1 MGGAWAQA
9 KPSSGDGSVGN
20 PYKISSAAELAWFRN
35 QVNSGNN
42 SISAELTENID
53 LAEFCHAKDGTKYTE
68 ELSWTP
74 IGNSNYQYL
83 GTFDGKGKTISN
95 LYINA
100 TSDNTGFFYYA
111 NYGSIKN
118 IIFDNAKVKNTALRS
133 GILVGDAGS
142 CAIENIKTLANCSV
156 DGNMSTGGIA
166 GYASGDI
173 SNCENRA
180 AVKGTRSLGGVVGS
194 YVGAGSITSCANYG
208 TVTGSESIVGGMV
221 GSFDF
226 GTIQN
231 SANYGDITGADMVGN
246 LIGTARKCNLNNVL
260 GTGYVTATS
269 DTDCAGLLVGE
280 ISKGYSIT
288 ASGILAYNSSA
299 KLTINGTEQT
309 DDAVKAIGYG
319 SMTSVEK
326 IMAFSAEQLKSG
338 LVAFLLHENASESAK
353 WGQKLNTDNYPLL
366 GSTNKVYSDSPVKMK
381 CSGELEDTGTFTNT
395 KPAQEG
401 TFSINHGDS
410 PIHHKSE
417 AATCTVDG
425 KMEYW
430 ECNLC
435 HKPFSDELMTQEVSN
450 LVVSATGHEYD
461 ENDKCTKCQQEIPF
475 LTNGDNNITIGKV
488 FGEKKE
494 ISGYNLYKYTAPEDG
509 TLAVTANSNGK
520 DTYGTLW
527 ESRTAASYL
536 TCSDGGNGSDFKI
549 TNDVTKG
556 STYYIGARQYY
567 GDAIEGEVKLN
578 VKLTVWKLPAG
589 MTGKGT
595 DAEPFVL
602 KTAEHLAWFRD
613 YVNDDHLSACAKI
626 ADNVEVIDLKD
637 FCHAADA
644 SQNLNKLSWEPIGNS
659 NKQYRGTFD
668 GNNKTIT
675 NLYIN
680 ESQDNMG
687 FFGSTDQSTI
697 KNLTFVNAN
706 VVNTSF
712 STGILVGNAGYGST
726 LQNIKIS
733 NTCQIKGGNCTG
745 GIAGNLDGNAYN
757 CVNCATVQGIGIVG
771 GLFGNY
777 VRTDNSITAC
787 ANYGNVTASDGT
799 AGGLVGSF
807 QSGTI
812 QDCANYGDVKGAI
825 QVAGMAGDV
834 EEGKIQNVFNYGNV
848 SATMS
853 TQDIGMAFGNSYK
866 GATTEGMVAY
876 YSGAKLIANGQE
888 QTAKAFGTG
897 DLSEDN
903 ATGFTEAQLK
913 SGVVAYLLQQNA
925 SSKAKWGQNLAN
937 DGDIY
942 PVIGSEHQVY
952 ATEDLL
958 VNCKTYEVVR
968 GSFTNNPTSSAIN
981 YQHGQTINH
990 HVATNATC
998 TEAATKEYWQ
1008 CQDCLRTYSDSQLT
1022 EELTDVTIA
1031 EKPALGHKN
1040 DEDGYCNQC
1049 QHYVAVK
1056 PSQESGVYLISK
1068 PCHLAWFRDY
1078 VNGTIVDDGEAAGTT
1093 HPSASAKLTA
1103 DIDLKN
1109 YCHAA
1114 EDGKELLSWLPIGN
1128 DNNRWKGNMD
1138 GQGHT
1143 ISNLYIKTA
1152 QNHVGLFG
1160 YTDGATIQ
1168 DLIFGNAKVENVS
1181 TTNEKTY
1188 KTGILAGYACASTN
1202 SPAHIKGI
1210 KTTNNC
1216 TVIGQEDT
1224 GGIVG
1229 IAKINLENCENRS
1242 SVKGTGSVGGIAG
1255 DSFERNI
1262 KRCTNYGTV
1271 ENGRNQYIGGI
1282 IGYAYGTCI
1291 EDCANYGK
1299 ITSTGW
1305 HAGGIAG
1312 STLKNSSIQNVFS
1325 YGDVTNT
1332 NGSSGIIIGYVGG
1345 TLTAKGI
1352 VAYNKEALLN
1362 NSSENIKIVGTGSLT
1377 FEDGKEEANVVKA
1390 FTKQQIK
1397 SGEVAL
1403 ALNDNKTSGD
1413 LAWYQKLGENGDAYP
1428 VLKSTG
1434 DNTVYL
1440 LPLHPGIKLGYL
1452 VNGC

>member
-1 MGGAWAQA
+1 MNNKRQSNRLFTMLLLVMAILMPYGGAWAQTQ
-9 KPSSGDGSVGN
+9 PSKGDGKVGN
-20 PYKISSAAELAWFRN
+20 PYIITKAEELAWFRD
-35 QVNSGNN
+35 QVN
-42 SISAELTENID
+42 
-53 LAEFCHAKDGTKYTE
+53 
-68 ELSWTP
+68 
-74 IGNSNYQYL
+74 
-83 GTFDGKGKTISN
+83 
-95 LYINA
+95 
-100 TSDNTGFFYYA
+100 
-111 NYGSIKN
+111 
-118 IIFDNAKVKNTALRS
+118 
-133 GILVGDAGS
+133 
-142 CAIENIKTLANCSV
+142 
-156 DGNMSTGGIA
+156 
-166 GYASGDI
+166 
-173 SNCENRA
+173 
-180 AVKGTRSLGGVVGS
+180 
-194 YVGAGSITSCANYG
+194 
-208 TVTGSESIVGGMV
+208 
-221 GSFDF
+221 
-226 GTIQN
+226 
-231 SANYGDITGADMVGN
+231 
-246 LIGTARKCNLNNVL
+246 
-260 GTGYVTATS
+260 
-269 DTDCAGLLVGE
+269 
-280 ISKGYSIT
+280 
-288 ASGILAYNSSA
+288 
-299 KLTINGTEQT
+299 
-309 DDAVKAIGYG
+309 
-319 SMTSVEK
+319 
-326 IMAFSAEQLKSG
+326 
-338 LVAFLLHENASESAK
+338 
-353 WGQKLNTDNYPLL
+353 
-366 GSTNKVYSDSPVKMK
+366 
-381 CSGELEDTGTFTNT
+381 
-395 KPAQEG
+395 
-401 TFSINHGDS
+401 
-410 PIHHKSE
+410 
-417 AATCTVDG
+417 
-425 KMEYW
+425 
-430 ECNLC
+430 
-435 HKPFSDELMTQEVSN
+435 
-450 LVVSATGHEYD
+450 
-461 ENDKCTKCQQEIPF
+461 
-475 LTNGDNNITIGKV
+475 
-488 FGEKKE
+488 
-494 ISGYNLYKYTAPEDG
+494 
-509 TLAVTANSNGK
+509 
-520 DTYGTLW
+520 
-527 ESRTAASYL
+527 
-536 TCSDGGNGSDFKI
+536 GGNKKI
-549 TNDVTKG
+549 
-556 STYYIGARQYY
+556 
-567 GDAIEGEVKLN
+567 
-578 VKLTVWKLPAG
+578 
-589 MTGKGT
+589 
-595 DAEPFVL
+595 
-602 KTAEHLAWFRD
+602 
-613 YVNDDHLSACAKI
+613 CAKI
-626 ADNVEVIDLKD
+626 ADNVEVIDLKN

-644 SQNLNKLSWEPIGNS
+644 SKKIDEQSWVPIGNS
-659 NKQYRGTFD
+659 NKPYQGTFD
-668 GNNKTIT
+668 GNGKTIT

-680 ESQDNMG
+680 AEQKYMG
-687 FFGSTDQSTI
+687 LFGYTYEGTI
-697 KNLTFVNAN
+697 KNLTFEYAN
-706 VVNTSF
+706 VTNTNSYA
-712 STGILVGNAGYGST
+712 GVLVGNALWRST

-733 NTCQIKGGNCTG
+733 NTCQIKGGNYTG
-745 GIAGNLDGNAYN
+745 GIAGSLDGNASN
-757 CVNCATVQGIGIVG
+757 CVNYATVQGKEDVG
-771 GLFGNY
+771 GLFGY
-777 VRTDNSITAC
+777 YSRTGNSMTAC
-787 ANYGNVTASDGT
+787 ANYGNVTATSNT
-799 AGGLVGSF
+799 VGGLVGYYS
-807 QSGTI
+807 SGTI
-812 QDCANYGDVKGAI
+812 QDCANYGNIEGTNNVG
-825 QVAGMAGDV
+825 GMAGYV
-834 EEGKIQNVFNYGNV
+834 SKGKMQNVFCYGNV
-848 SATMS
+848 SATNN
-853 TQDIGMAFGNSYK
+853 TKRGGMVCGYSSK
-866 GATTEGMVAY
+866 GVTEGMVAY
-876 YSGAKLIANGQE
+876 YSGAKLTVNSQE
-888 QTAKAFGTG
+888 QTVKAFGS
-897 DLSEDN
+897 DNLSEDN
-903 ATGFTEAQLK
+903 ATGFTETQLK

-925 SSKAKWGQNLAN
+925 SSEAKWGQNLAN
-937 DGDIY
+937 DGDSY
-942 PVIGSEHQVY
+942 PVIGSEHTVY
-952 ATEDLL
+952 SDNSL
-958 VNCKTYEVVR
+958 VNCMTYEIIS
-968 GSFTNNPTSSAIN
+968 GSFTNNTTSSAIK

-1434 DNTVYL
+1434 DNTVYHGKECDKITDVYTNDNSIFGEDGAVPHVFEMAGHPDANGL
-1440 LPLHPGIKLGYL
+1440 YGDVCINCNANNENIKYIQHFCGILGNNLKLIYADGKYTAEAVTLTDGEAYNSPVDIEVADFKYIRTFDAYKWQSLYVPFRMSLEQLTSNGLNVATPVDIEVVDETITRLNVQKLKSGFSKANYPSLIMCESDGEKTIELADVTLSASKEKFIDCMSMTRKYVFNGVYQANKNLASNSEDAINYIIKDGGLVLRTDEDVPAPQSWYMNVTIRENPFGGADEPLSSDAKAMPIYVIGEGYATGIENVNAAEEHIQQGIYDLQGRKLSQEPESGIYIKDGKKY
-1452 VNGC
+1452 VK

>member
-1 MGGAWAQA
+1 MNNKRQSNRLFTMLLLVMAILMPYGGAWAQTQ
-9 KPSSGDGSVGN
+9 PSKGDGKVGN
-20 PYKISSAAELAWFRN
+20 PYIITKAEELAWFRD
-35 QVNSGNN
+35 QVN
-42 SISAELTENID
+42 
-53 LAEFCHAKDGTKYTE
+53 
-68 ELSWTP
+68 
-74 IGNSNYQYL
+74 
-83 GTFDGKGKTISN
+83 
-95 LYINA
+95 
-100 TSDNTGFFYYA
+100 
-111 NYGSIKN
+111 
-118 IIFDNAKVKNTALRS
+118 
-133 GILVGDAGS
+133 
-142 CAIENIKTLANCSV
+142 
-156 DGNMSTGGIA
+156 
-166 GYASGDI
+166 
-173 SNCENRA
+173 
-180 AVKGTRSLGGVVGS
+180 
-194 YVGAGSITSCANYG
+194 
-208 TVTGSESIVGGMV
+208 
-221 GSFDF
+221 
-226 GTIQN
+226 
-231 SANYGDITGADMVGN
+231 
-246 LIGTARKCNLNNVL
+246 
-260 GTGYVTATS
+260 
-269 DTDCAGLLVGE
+269 
-280 ISKGYSIT
+280 
-288 ASGILAYNSSA
+288 
-299 KLTINGTEQT
+299 
-309 DDAVKAIGYG
+309 
-319 SMTSVEK
+319 
-326 IMAFSAEQLKSG
+326 
-338 LVAFLLHENASESAK
+338 
-353 WGQKLNTDNYPLL
+353 
-366 GSTNKVYSDSPVKMK
+366 
-381 CSGELEDTGTFTNT
+381 
-395 KPAQEG
+395 
-401 TFSINHGDS
+401 
-410 PIHHKSE
+410 
-417 AATCTVDG
+417 
-425 KMEYW
+425 
-430 ECNLC
+430 
-435 HKPFSDELMTQEVSN
+435 
-450 LVVSATGHEYD
+450 
-461 ENDKCTKCQQEIPF
+461 
-475 LTNGDNNITIGKV
+475 
-488 FGEKKE
+488 
-494 ISGYNLYKYTAPEDG
+494 
-509 TLAVTANSNGK
+509 
-520 DTYGTLW
+520 
-527 ESRTAASYL
+527 
-536 TCSDGGNGSDFKI
+536 GGNKKI
-549 TNDVTKG
+549 
-556 STYYIGARQYY
+556 
-567 GDAIEGEVKLN
+567 
-578 VKLTVWKLPAG
+578 
-589 MTGKGT
+589 
-595 DAEPFVL
+595 
-602 KTAEHLAWFRD
+602 
-613 YVNDDHLSACAKI
+613 CAKI
-626 ADNVEVIDLKD
+626 ADNVEVIDLKN

-644 SQNLNKLSWEPIGNS
+644 SKKIDEQSWVPIGNS
-659 NKQYRGTFD
+659 NKPYQGTFD
-668 GNNKTIT
+668 GNGKTIT

-680 ESQDNMG
+680 AEQKYMG
-687 FFGSTDQSTI
+687 LFGYTYEGTI
-697 KNLTFVNAN
+697 KNLTFEYAN
-706 VVNTSF
+706 VTNTNSYA
-712 STGILVGNAGYGST
+712 GVLVGNALWRST

-733 NTCQIKGGNCTG
+733 NTCQIKGGNYTG
-745 GIAGNLDGNAYN
+745 GIAGSLDGNASN
-757 CVNCATVQGIGIVG
+757 CVNYATVQGKEDVG
-771 GLFGNY
+771 GLFGY
-777 VRTDNSITAC
+777 YSRTGNSMTAC
-787 ANYGNVTASDGT
+787 ANYGNVTATSNT
-799 AGGLVGSF
+799 VGGLVGYYS
-807 QSGTI
+807 SGTI
-812 QDCANYGDVKGAI
+812 QDCANYGNIEGTNNVG
-825 QVAGMAGDV
+825 GMAGYV
-834 EEGKIQNVFNYGNV
+834 SKGKMQNVFCYGNV
-848 SATMS
+848 SATNN
-853 TQDIGMAFGNSYK
+853 TKRGGMVCGYSSK
-866 GATTEGMVAY
+866 GVTEGMVAY
-876 YSGAKLIANGQE
+876 YSGAKLTVNSQE
-888 QTAKAFGTG
+888 QTVKAFGS
-897 DLSEDN
+897 DNLSEDN
-903 ATGFTEAQLK
+903 ATGFTETQLK

-925 SSKAKWGQNLAN
+925 SSEAKCGQNLAN
-937 DGDIY
+937 DGDSY
-942 PVIGSEHQVY
+942 PVIGSEHTVY
-952 ATEDLL
+952 SDNSL
-958 VNCKTYEVVR
+958 VNCMTYEIIS
-968 GSFTNNPTSSAIN
+968 GSFTNNTTSSAIK

-1434 DNTVYL
+1434 DNTVYHGKECDKITDVYTNDNSIFGEDGAVPHVFEMAGHPDANGL
-1440 LPLHPGIKLGYL
+1440 YGDVCINCNANNENIKYIQHFCGILGNNLKLIYADGKYTAEAVTLTDGEAYNSPVDIEVADFKYIRTFDAYKWQSLYVPFRMSLEQLTSNGLNVATPVDIEVVDETITRLNVQKLKSGSSKANYPSLIMCESDGEKTIELADVTLSASKEKFIDCMSMTRKYVFNGVYQANKNLASNSEDAINYIIKDGGLVLRTDEDVPAPQSWYMNVTIRENPFGGADEPLSSDAKAMPIYVIGEGYATGIENVNAAEEHIQQGIYDLQGRKLSQEPESGIYIKDGKKY
-1452 VNGC
+1452 VK

>member
-1 MGGAWAQA
+1 MNNKKQRNRLFTMLLLVMAILMPYGGAWAQTQ
-9 KPSSGDGSVGN
+9 PSKGDGKVGN
-20 PYKISSAAELAWFRN
+20 PYIITKAEELAWFRD
-35 QVNSGNN
+35 QVN
-42 SISAELTENID
+42 
-53 LAEFCHAKDGTKYTE
+53 
-68 ELSWTP
+68 
-74 IGNSNYQYL
+74 
-83 GTFDGKGKTISN
+83 
-95 LYINA
+95 
-100 TSDNTGFFYYA
+100 
-111 NYGSIKN
+111 
-118 IIFDNAKVKNTALRS
+118 
-133 GILVGDAGS
+133 
-142 CAIENIKTLANCSV
+142 
-156 DGNMSTGGIA
+156 
-166 GYASGDI
+166 
-173 SNCENRA
+173 
-180 AVKGTRSLGGVVGS
+180 
-194 YVGAGSITSCANYG
+194 
-208 TVTGSESIVGGMV
+208 
-221 GSFDF
+221 
-226 GTIQN
+226 
-231 SANYGDITGADMVGN
+231 
-246 LIGTARKCNLNNVL
+246 
-260 GTGYVTATS
+260 
-269 DTDCAGLLVGE
+269 
-280 ISKGYSIT
+280 
-288 ASGILAYNSSA
+288 
-299 KLTINGTEQT
+299 
-309 DDAVKAIGYG
+309 
-319 SMTSVEK
+319 
-326 IMAFSAEQLKSG
+326 
-338 LVAFLLHENASESAK
+338 
-353 WGQKLNTDNYPLL
+353 
-366 GSTNKVYSDSPVKMK
+366 
-381 CSGELEDTGTFTNT
+381 
-395 KPAQEG
+395 
-401 TFSINHGDS
+401 
-410 PIHHKSE
+410 
-417 AATCTVDG
+417 
-425 KMEYW
+425 
-430 ECNLC
+430 
-435 HKPFSDELMTQEVSN
+435 
-450 LVVSATGHEYD
+450 
-461 ENDKCTKCQQEIPF
+461 
-475 LTNGDNNITIGKV
+475 
-488 FGEKKE
+488 
-494 ISGYNLYKYTAPEDG
+494 
-509 TLAVTANSNGK
+509 
-520 DTYGTLW
+520 
-527 ESRTAASYL
+527 
-536 TCSDGGNGSDFKI
+536 GGNKKI
-549 TNDVTKG
+549 
-556 STYYIGARQYY
+556 
-567 GDAIEGEVKLN
+567 
-578 VKLTVWKLPAG
+578 
-589 MTGKGT
+589 
-595 DAEPFVL
+595 
-602 KTAEHLAWFRD
+602 
-613 YVNDDHLSACAKI
+613 CAKI
-626 ADNVEVIDLKD
+626 ADNVEVIDLKN

-644 SQNLNKLSWEPIGNS
+644 SKKIDEQSWVPIGNS
-659 NKQYRGTFD
+659 NKPYQGTFD
-668 GNNKTIT
+668 GNGKTIT

-680 ESQDNMG
+680 AEQKYMG
-687 FFGSTDQSTI
+687 LFGYTYEGTI
-697 KNLTFVNAN
+697 KNLTFEYAN
-706 VVNTSF
+706 VTNTNSYA
-712 STGILVGNAGYGST
+712 GVLVGNAFWRST

-733 NTCQIKGGNCTG
+733 NTCQIKGGNYTG
-745 GIAGNLDGNAYN
+745 GIAGSLDGNASN
-757 CVNCATVQGIGIVG
+757 CVNYATVQGKEDVG
-771 GLFGNY
+771 GLFGY
-777 VRTDNSITAC
+777 YSRTGNSMTAC
-787 ANYGNVTASDGT
+787 ANYGNVTATSNT
-799 AGGLVGSF
+799 VGGLVGYYS
-807 QSGTI
+807 SGTI
-812 QDCANYGDVKGAI
+812 QDCANYGNIEGTNNVG
-825 QVAGMAGDV
+825 GMAGYV
-834 EEGKIQNVFNYGNV
+834 SKGKMQNVFCYGNV
-848 SATMS
+848 SATNN
-853 TQDIGMAFGNSYK
+853 TKRGGMVCGYSSK
-866 GATTEGMVAY
+866 GVTEGMVAY
-876 YSGAKLIANGQE
+876 YSGAKLTVNSQE
-888 QTAKAFGTG
+888 QTVKAFGS
-897 DLSEDN
+897 DNLSEDN
-903 ATGFTEAQLK
+903 ATGFTETQLK

-925 SSKAKWGQNLAN
+925 SSEAKWGQNLAN
-937 DGDIY
+937 DGDSY
-942 PVIGSEHQVY
+942 PVIGSEHTVY
-952 ATEDLL
+952 SDNSL
-958 VNCKTYEVVR
+958 VNCMTYEIIS
-968 GSFTNNPTSSAIN
+968 GSFTNNTTSSAIK

-1362 NSSENIKIVGTGSLT
+1362 NSSENIKVVGAGSLT

-1434 DNTVYL
+1434 DNTVYHGKECDKITDVYTNDNSIFGEDGAV
-1440 LPLHPGIKLGYL
+1440 PHVFEMAGHPDANGLYGDVCINCNANNENIKYIQHFCGILGNNLKLIYADGKYTAEAVTL
-1452 VNGC
+1452 TDGEAYNSPVDIEVADFKYIRTFDAYKWQSLYVPFRMSLEQLTSNGLNVATPVDIEVVNETIT